1 MVAARAYKRARRKGP
16 VAAGAPPGGR
26 HTVPAAGSRA
36 GPDNF
41 FILPALC
48 VKAFVVNPFPILLIM
63 LLVPALSL
71 QGQILLDIKGLE
83 GVAFPERVITAD
95 QDDLQ
100 FNDTLGIE
108 RHLAGIISALHSM
121 AHLEASVDSL
131 VFDRCGATAY
141 IHAGARYGTIGVCLG
156 GIDREVLG
164 RLNIRERRYERR
176 PVDIASFRQLQH
188 RLLTHYENNGYP
200 FASVALEG
208 TEIHN
213 DTIRGRLTVQRNRH
227 YRIDSIHVYGDT
239 RVERKHLYR
248 HIGIV
253 PGDPYSEKRFRQAG
267 QRIRET
273 GFFEEIREPEV
284 EFMREEADLYLYL
297 NHRQSGSFN
306 GIIGLAPSGSGGIR
320 LAGEAGLDLAN
331 MFNRMER
338 IGLHWQSP
346 GNGVQQID
354 IELGQPYLFGRA
366 FGADLNFHMFRQDS
380 AYLRV
385 EGEAGIP
392 FTITGGGAV
401 SLFGRTSSVM
411 VIAGKEQVP
420 GGIPA
425 AGVRSRMTGLSWRYR
440 RIDNLVNPRRGWS
453 FRTSLGAG
461 SRSVTEPGNQDATAW
476 FAEGAGEIRLFIPV
490 ATASTIMLSGN
501 SAGKLNIG
509 HDREADH
516 FYAGELYL
524 LGGIHTIRGFD
535 ERSIAATEY
544 FIPRVEYRYL
554 FDATG
559 NIFLFFDGLAY
570 RARLPGGTTSDTP
583 FGLGTGITVGTRAG
597 QFTISYAVGRELGN
611 PFSFRSSR
619 VHMGVLSRF

>member
-1 MVAARAYKRARRKGP
+1 MV
-16 VAAGAPPGGR
+16 
-26 HTVPAAGSRA
+26 H
-36 GPDNF
+36 
-41 FILPALC
+41 
-48 VKAFVVNPFPILLIM
+48 PFRILLIM

-71 QGQILLDIKGLE
+71 QAQILLDIKGLE

-100 FNDTLGIE
+100 FKDTLSIE

-121 AHLEASVDSL
+121 AYLEASVDSL

-141 IHAGARYGTIGVCLG
+141 IHAGARYGMIGICLD

-164 RLNIRERRYERR
+164 KLNIRERRYERR
-176 PVDIASFRQLQH
+176 PVDISSFRQLQH
-188 RLLTHYENNGYP
+188 RLLTHYENTGYP

-208 TEIHN
+208 TEIHH
-213 DTIRGRLTVQRNRH
+213 DTIRGRLTVQLNRH

-239 RVERKHLYR
+239 RVERKYLYR

-253 PGDPYSEKRFRQAG
+253 PGDPYSEMRFRQAS

-284 EFMREEADLYLYL
+284 EFMREAADLYLYVD
-297 NHRQSGSFN
+297 HRQSGSFS
-306 GIIGLAPSGSGGIR
+306 GIIGLVPSGSGGIR
-320 LAGEAGLDLAN
+320 LVGEAGLDLAN

-366 FGADLNFHMFRQDS
+366 FGADLAFHMFRQDS

-385 EGEAGIP
+385 EGEAGVP
-392 FTITGGGAV
+392 FTIPGGGAV

-411 VIAGKEQVP
+411 VIAGKEQAP

-425 AGVRSRMTGLSWRYR
+425 AGVRSRMTGLSWRHA
-440 RIDNLVNPRRGWS
+440 RIDNPINPRRGWS

-461 SRSVTEPGNQDATAW
+461 SRSVSGPDQQPVNTW
-476 FAEGAGEIRLFIPV
+476 FAEGAGEIRWFIPV
-490 ATASTIMLSGN
+490 ATYSTVMLSGN
-501 SAGKLNIG
+501 SAGKFNFG
-509 HDREADH
+509 HDRKADH

-524 LGGIHTIRGFD
+524 LGGIHTIRGFN
-535 ERSIAATEY
+535 ERSIAASEY

-559 NIFLFFDGLAY
+559 NIFLFFDGMAY
-570 RARLPGGTTSDTP
+570 RARLPGSTASDTP
-583 FGLGTGITVGTRAG
+583 FGIGGGLTLGTRAG
-597 QFTISYAVGRELGN
+597 QFTISYAAGREFGN
-611 PFSFRSSR
+611 PLSFRSSR